1 VARHTIRTMET
12 ISRFYHVD
20 RDSIH
25 YIRWIIESYDGMA
38 VVTTI
43 DPEKGIIELRIS
55 PGCESIVDELIDS
68 LKKDESIKLNQI
80 N

>member
-1 VARHTIRTMET
+1 MET

-20 RDSIH
+20 RDLIH
-25 YIRWIIESYDGMA
+25 YIRWIIESYDGVA

-68 LKKDESIKLNQI
+68 LKKDESIKLNKI
-80 N
+80 SPELE